1 MEKTDELKH
10 VLQDLTAISDRI
22 TKFVG
27 DEENIDHMDDLEVI
41 LRSISSL
48 LYDISMGI
56 VFPDAI
62 VEMCAVCRMIEQ
74 KYELRSKIEEAI
86 DSSEEKPAE

>member
-1 MEKTDELKH
+1 MEKKEELKQ
-10 VLQDLTAISDRI
+10 VLQDLTEISDRI
-22 TKFVG
+22 TRFVG
-27 DEENIDHMDDLEVI
+27 EGEDIDHMDDLEVI

-62 VEMCAVCRMIEQ
+62 VEMCAVCRIIEQ
-74 KYELRSKIEEAI
+74 KYELRNKIENAMVE
-86 DSSEEKPAE
+86 P

>member
-1 MEKTDELKH
+1 MEKKEELKQ

-22 TKFVG
+22 QTFVG
-27 DEENIDHMDDLEVI
+27 EGEDTDHMDDLEVI

-48 LYDISMGI
+48 LYDISIGI

-62 VEMCAVCRMIEQ
+62 VEMCAVCRITEK
-74 KYELRSKIEEAI
+74 KYDLRKKIEEAM
-86 DSSEEKPAE
+86 AES